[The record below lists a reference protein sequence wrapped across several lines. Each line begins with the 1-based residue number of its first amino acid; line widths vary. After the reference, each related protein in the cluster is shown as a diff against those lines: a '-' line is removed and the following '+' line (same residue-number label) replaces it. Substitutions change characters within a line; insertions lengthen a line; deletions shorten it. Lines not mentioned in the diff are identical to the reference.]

1 MNRLSEYEGV
11 SIRFSRGLGGY
22 KEVSGENEN
31 QMLIFV
37 MMIRFSM
44 KVRLVRGRDMVV
56 WGCVIYQCL

>member
-1 MNRLSEYEGV
+1 M